1 MKELTLLNFSDVYPD
16 EASCVEA
23 LRRFREGH
31 GLGCSRCGCTH
42 MYWDKA
48 HKSWICRRCG
58 HETTL
63 RSGTVMQGSNLPV
76 RDWLAA
82 MFLLTATKRAISAK
96 EIQRQLGRKRYQPV
110 WEMVHKLRDVMGKR
124 DARYSLDGDVEIDEG
139 FFSTETPEGQ
149 KDCPLKR
156 GRGSQRKTAVLVMA
170 ESGFPEVPS
179 GKKRS
184 TPKVV
189 RHIKMEVI
197 DDLKASTETP
207 KVKQAT
213 GGKANAT
220 TDGSN
225 TYASLEKDGA
235 VASHKAIVMDD
246 KKKVGKVLPWVHI
259 AISNAK
265 RSILD
270 TYHDIKAE
278 FLQLYLNEFCYKFN
292 RRYFGFRL
300 FERLELC
307 ACSYKADFKHRIY

>member
-31 GLGCSRCGCTH
+31 GLGCSCCGCTH

-48 HKSWICRRCG
+48 HKSWICSRCG

-220 TDGSN
+220 TDGS
-225 TYASLEKDGA
+225 THTPPLRRTGRWLPIRPSSWMTRRKWERSCLGCILPSAMPKGASLTPT
-235 VASHKAIVMDD
+235 M
-246 KKKVGKVLPWVHI
+246 
-259 AISNAK
+259 
-265 RSILD
+265 
-270 TYHDIKAE
+270 T
-278 FLQLYLNEFCYKFN
+278 
-292 RRYFGFRL
+292 
-300 FERLELC
+300 
-307 ACSYKADFKHRIY
+307 